1 MRVSIGA
8 RVGAGF
14 ITMLILLIACGSAGI
29 YGVSRVSDS
38 LLFITGDAWQ
48 SAFGSTEA
56 KSNLQKDMLTTEQ
69 ILSLTTPLEKGQK
82 AIEQSFNRAY
92 QALQAVRDSGVIDP
106 SLLQQTDQAFAQY
119 QTARNKILTAFTA
132 IKQQQSETRQL
143 SQNLLD
149 IIPDAQMTT
158 EMLQN
163 ENMTDRSFGMR
174 MEDAYFHLDTIRLD
188 TLLFGVSLQAYFNSD
203 QPQSLVEA
211 LDEERARLDVV
222 FERTLELMN
231 LPKLQQSRQQIQQ
244 AYTALRASTQRM
256 IGDYLSYLS
265 MRQQIQHTIEQLQ
278 TLLAQVESSSNTLA
292 KNEIASVDSLVT
304 KATWTIIIAAGGG
317 IAAAMIALAVL
328 IFTVVYPIRHVANSL
343 KEIGEGESDLNVA
356 LKESGA
362 TELVTLAQGF
372 NGFVRKIQ
380 TTVNGVS
387 EAITDLSDATTQLR
401 SASDESSNA
410 VRKLNTETEQV
421 AAAINE
427 MTVNASNVAQH
438 AGQASKAAA
447 SADESTKQGQQQV
460 DKTIDTIHNQIS
472 ELDGAAQVVKQLAND
487 SDSIATVLTVI
498 NEIAEQTNL
507 LALNA
512 AIEAARAGE
521 AGRGFAVV
529 ADEVRQLASRTQ
541 TATTQIQDVI
551 TKLHHAAADAV
562 NTMQNTQ
569 QVAQQS
575 ASQAAQS
582 GNSLQEITRDANTIS
597 EMNLQ
602 IASAAE
608 QQALVAESINQNIE
622 VISERARV
630 TRDASDNFRI
640 ATDQLNLLTLRLQ
653 QLVGV
658 FKH

>member
-38 LLFITGDAWQ
+38 LLLITGDAWK

-69 ILSLTTPLEKGQK
+69 VLSLTTPLHQGQE
-82 AIEQSFNRAY
+82 AIAESFDH
-92 QALQAVRDSGVIDP
+92 ALQALKMVQSTGVIDQA
-106 SLLQQTDQAFAQY
+106 LLQQTDQVFAQY
-119 QTARNKILTAFTA
+119 QTGRDAILKAFTT
-132 IKQQQSETRQL
+132 IQQQQAQSRQL
-143 SQNLLD
+143 TQQLLD
-149 IIPDAQMTT
+149 LIPDAQMAT

-163 ENMTDRSFGMR
+163 ENMTDRTFGIR

-188 TLLFGVSLQAYFNSD
+188 TLLHSLSLQAFFNSD
-203 QPQSLVEA
+203 QPRALVEQ
-211 LDEERARLDVV
+211 LSQERQRLDIV
-222 FERTLELMN
+222 FEKTIELMD
-231 LPKLQQSRQQIQQ
+231 LPKLKSSREQVRQ
-244 AYTALRASTQRM
+244 AYLPLKQLTEQM
-256 IGDYLSYLS
+256 IADYLDYLQ
-265 MRQQIQHTIEQLQ
+265 MRQQIQLTMEELQ
-278 TLLAQVESSSNTLA
+278 VLLAQVENNSNALA
-292 KNEIASVDSLVT
+292 KSEIESVDDLVT

-387 EAITDLSDATTQLR
+387 EAITDLSDATNQLR
-401 SASDESSNA
+401 SASDESSSA

-472 ELDGAAQVVKQLAND
+472 ELDSAATVVRQLAND

-582 GNSLQEITRDANTIS
+582 GQSLQEITREANTIS

-602 IASAAE
+602 IASSAE

-630 TRDASDNFRI
+630 TRAASDNFRI